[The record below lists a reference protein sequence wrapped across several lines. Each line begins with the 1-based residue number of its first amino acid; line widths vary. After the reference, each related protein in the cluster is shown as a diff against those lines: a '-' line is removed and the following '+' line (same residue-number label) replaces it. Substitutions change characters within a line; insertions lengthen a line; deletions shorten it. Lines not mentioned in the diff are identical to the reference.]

1 MKTMEGAGTRTAE
14 QVDGTSTP
22 VVSVV
27 VPLLNEEESIPVLH
41 ERLHLAL
48 ESLREPYEIVYVDD
62 GSTDRT
68 FERLSAIAAADQH
81 VRVVQFRRNFGQTAA
96 LQAGIDY
103 SRGEKLVFMD
113 GDLQNDPAD
122 IGRLL
127 AVLDQGHDVV
137 SGWRKNRQDSITRR
151 IPSRVANSLI
161 SRVTGV
167 VLKDYGCTLKAY
179 RREVLKNVRLYGEM
193 HRFIPAYAAWA
204 GASVTEVE
212 VTHHP
217 RSFGKSKYGIS
228 RTMRVLLDLMTA
240 KFLGSFSSKPIYLY
254 GAIAFLLWSAAVVCS
269 AIVLWAKVTPPHY
282 EAHNNPLLLLAVFLA
297 IVGVQFILMGFL
309 AEQGVRTYHESQGK
323 PTYVV
328 RQLIEPVARPATAAY
343 RLRPLRSDA
352 PASDGGVS

>member
-62 GSTDRT
+62 GSTDRS
-68 FERLSAIAAADQH
+68 FERLSAIAAGDPH

-269 AIVLWAKVTPPHY
+269 AIVLWAKLTPPHY